1 MTRLIAVCGYSDGR
15 ETGLHP
21 ICERRL
27 HRAEEEARPDDIVL
41 LSGWAR
47 GSDAAPEAELMA
59 RSWAGSSRR
68 LYVDRDARSTR
79 GNVAAAAAL
88 ARAVDAREVLLVTSS
103 WHARRAGGLLRA
115 ALGGSG
121 IAVRVAT
128 TDERPSLV
136 TRVREVACW
145 VAVPVARLARKS
157 DERIPDEL

>member
-1 MTRLIAVCGYSDGR
+1 MTRVVAVCGYSDGR

-27 HRAEEEARPDDIVL
+27 RRAVEEARPDDIIL

-59 RSWAGSSRR
+59 RSWTGSSRR
-68 LYVDRDARSTR
+68 LYVDRNARSTR
-79 GNVAAAAAL
+79 ANVAAAAAL
-88 ARAVDAREVLLVTSS
+88 ARSVDAREVLLVTSS

-115 ALGGSG
+115 ALAGSG

-128 TDERPSLV
+128 TDERPSVV
-136 TRVREVACW
+136 TRMREAACW
-145 VAVPVARLARKS
+145 VAVPVARFARNS
-157 DERIPDEL
+157 DARIPDEL

>member
-1 MTRLIAVCGYSDGR
+1 
-15 ETGLHP
+15 
-21 ICERRL
+21 
-27 HRAEEEARPDDIVL
+27 
-41 LSGWAR
+41 
-47 GSDAAPEAELMA
+47 
-59 RSWAGSSRR
+59 
-68 LYVDRDARSTR
+68 
-79 GNVAAAAAL
+79 VAAAAAL

-136 TRVREVACW
+136 TRVREAACW
-145 VAVPVARLARKS
+145 VAVPVAGLARKS

>member
-1 MTRLIAVCGYSDGR
+1 MTRVVAVCGYSDGR

-59 RSWAGSSRR
+59 RSWAGSCRR
-68 LYVDRDARSTR
+68 LYVDRNARSTH

-121 IAVRVAT
+121 IAVHVAT

-136 TRVREVACW
+136 TLVREVACW

-157 DERIPDEL
+157 DERVPEEL